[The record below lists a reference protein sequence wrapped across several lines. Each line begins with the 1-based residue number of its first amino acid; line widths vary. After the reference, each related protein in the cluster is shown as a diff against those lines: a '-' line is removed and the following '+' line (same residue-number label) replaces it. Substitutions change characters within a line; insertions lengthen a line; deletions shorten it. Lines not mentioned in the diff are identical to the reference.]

1 MLAEVMMVAGVMG
14 VIMGEVIMGEVI
26 MVVEA
31 MGVIMTVGEEGM
43 AGMEMIMPV
52 GGNGMDRVEMIM
64 VAEGKG
70 VSGLERIMSVG
81 EEAMG
86 VIIVVEG
93 DQGRG
98 AFIEEE
104 RDDLNEYHTII

>member
-1 MLAEVMMVAGVMG
+1 
-14 VIMGEVIMGEVI
+14 
-26 MVVEA
+26 
-31 MGVIMTVGEEGM
+31 M
-43 AGMEMIMPV
+43 AGMEM
-52 GGNGMDRVEMIM
+52 
-64 VAEGKG
+64 
-70 VSGLERIMSVG
+70 IMSVG

-98 AFIEEE
+98 SFIEEE